1 MSYAF
6 VVFKDSLSTEQV
18 LATFEKDIWIVK
30 MLKFIFT
37 KSKTEVQNKLFLG
50 RELAVS

>member
-6 VVFKDSLSTEQV
+6 VVFKDSLSTEEV
-18 LATFEKDIWIVK
+18 LTMFQKDVWIVK
-30 MLKFIFT
+30 VLKFIFYT
-37 KSKTEVQNKLFLG
+37 NKKEVQNKLFLG